1 MLSRSGLNNDFKVA
15 MFFLLPSFAGFVIFI
30 LFPILSSFLLS
41 FTSYSGSFANAKLVG
56 LHNYKLIFSDPKFW
70 KSLSVTLVFVFF
82 SVTFQLLLGFM
93 FAVILN
99 GKIRGKIIF
108 RALLFLPVVL
118 SNVAVCMAFLFIFHP
133 GAGPMNN
140 FLKSIHLPQ
149 LQWLAD
155 KNTALLTIIIVF
167 IWQSFGYY
175 MIIFLSGLQ
184 AINPALY
191 EAAEMDGASPFR
203 KLVSITLPG
212 ISPVIF
218 FSMIIAL
225 INAFKVFDHVYV
237 MTGGQYGGGPADS
250 TRVLAFDIYRNGFLF
265 WQISKGA
272 AESVVLFIIVL
283 IITVIQLR
291 LQKRWVNYD
300 IV

>member
-1 MLSRSGLNNDFKVA
+1 MV
-15 MFFLLPSFAGFVIFI
+15 FLLPSFLGFAVFI

-41 FTSYSGSFANAKLVG
+41 FTNYSGSFAKTKFTGV
-56 LHNYKLIFSDPKFW
+56 HNYILIFKDPKFW
-70 KSLSVTLVFVFF
+70 KSLSVTLVFVGF
-82 SVTFQLLLGFM
+82 SVIFQLLLGFG
-93 FAVILN
+93 FALILN
-99 GKIRGKIIF
+99 GKLRGKILF
-108 RALLFLPVVL
+108 RALLFLPVIL
-118 SNVAVCMAFLFIFHP
+118 SNVAICMAFLFIFHP
-133 GAGPMNN
+133 TSGPMNN
-140 FLKSIHLPQ
+140 FLESIGLKAIP
-149 LQWLAD
+149 WLAD
-155 KNTALLTIIIVF
+155 RKTSLMTIIIIFV
-167 IWQSFGYY
+167 WQSFGYY

-184 AINPALY
+184 TVNQSLY
-191 EAAEMDGASPFR
+191 EVADIDGASNFR
-203 KLVSITLPG
+203 KLISITIPG

-272 AESVVLFIIVL
+272 AESVVLFLIVL
-283 IITVIQLR
+283 AITIVQLR
-291 LQKRWVNYD
+291 LQKRWVSYD